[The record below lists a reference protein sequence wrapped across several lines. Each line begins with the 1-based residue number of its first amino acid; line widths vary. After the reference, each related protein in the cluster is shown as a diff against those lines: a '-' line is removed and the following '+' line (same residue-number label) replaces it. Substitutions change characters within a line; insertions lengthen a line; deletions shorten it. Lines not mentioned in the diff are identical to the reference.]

1 MNALEFL
8 TITSFL
14 NETSEIEGRGL
25 TPLSKEEERQIREL
39 ADGQLD
45 DDERDALL
53 PTLRFNAT
61 ALEHLA
67 AEIKQHRPGGANPAQ
82 V

>member
-14 NETSEIEGRGL
+14 NETSEIEGRAL
-25 TPLSKEEERQIREL
+25 APLSKEEQHQIREL
-39 ADGQLD
+39 VDGRLD
-45 DDERDALL
+45 EEKRDALL
-53 PTLRFNAT
+53 PMLRSNAL

-67 AEIKQHRPGGANPAQ
+67 AEIKQQRMPPSTQ
-82 V
+82 RD